1 MDIIFDNVSKRF
13 IKEWIIKDLS
23 FVFRQN
29 QSIAVTGAN
38 GSGKSTLLK
47 LITGIMPQTNGTI
60 SYRNASDEPISSASA
75 FRHMSFCSPYQE
87 LIEEFTLAELIR
99 FHQSFRTIEGNHK
112 VEDLADLWQLSHAI
126 HKPLRFYSSGMKQR
140 VKVGLALSTRSDV
153 TLLDEPTSNLDEKGI
168 AWYMGLVSQA
178 LDKRTLI
185 IASNIK
191 EEYAFCQENIMLKV
205 NQAKLE

>member
-13 IKEWIIKDLS
+13 IKEWIIKDFS

-47 LITGIMPQTNGTI
+47 LITGIMPHTNGII
-60 SYRNASDEPISSASA
+60 SYRTASNESISSEAV

-99 FHQSFRTIEGNHK
+99 FHKSFRTIEGNYK
-112 VEDLADLWQLSHAI
+112 AKDLADLWQLSHAI
-126 HKPLRFYSSGMKQR
+126 HKPLHFYSSGMKQR
-140 VKVGLALSTRSDV
+140 VKVGLAISTQSDV

-168 AWYMGLVSQA
+168 AWYMELVGQA
-178 LDKRTLI
+178 LDKRTII

-191 EEYAFCQENIMLKV
+191 EEYTFCQERIILKV
-205 NQAKLE
+205 N